1 MTNSLYPS
9 SQYSGHLTMQG
20 SQAKVTWTSVSPAPT
35 AGGYALTYAS
45 ENLTISPAVAPAAA
59 TISGS
64 FDWTSAAN
72 CNGSTNVCHGS
83 VADCLT
89 PN

>member
-1 MTNSLYPS
+1 ML
-9 SQYSGHLTMQG
+9 
-20 SQAKVTWTSVSPAPT
+20 A
-35 AGGYALTYAS
+35 TYAS

-72 CNGSTNVCHGS
+72 CTGTTNVCHGS

-89 PN
+89 PS